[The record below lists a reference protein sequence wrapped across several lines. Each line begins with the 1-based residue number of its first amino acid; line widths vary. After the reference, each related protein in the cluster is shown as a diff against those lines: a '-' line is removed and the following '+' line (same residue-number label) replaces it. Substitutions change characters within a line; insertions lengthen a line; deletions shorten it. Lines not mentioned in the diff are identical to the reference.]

1 MIAIA
6 WVYII
11 TNENNTTLYVGAT
24 NDLSTRLWEHRT
36 QQNPNSFSAQ
46 YNLCK
51 LIFFEE
57 FNSIEEAFDREGYI
71 KGKTRKWK
79 ESLIKTMNPEWLDLT
94 EKVPHSS

>member
-1 MIAIA
+1 MITIA

-24 NDLSTRLWEHRT
+24 NDLPTRLWEHRT
-36 QQNPNSFSAQ
+36 KQNPSSFSAR

-51 LIFFEE
+51 LIFFES
-57 FNSIEEAFDREGYI
+57 FDSVEAAFARESYI

-79 ESLIKTMNPEWLDLT
+79 VALIETTNPKWLDLT
-94 EKVPHSS
+94 EKINS